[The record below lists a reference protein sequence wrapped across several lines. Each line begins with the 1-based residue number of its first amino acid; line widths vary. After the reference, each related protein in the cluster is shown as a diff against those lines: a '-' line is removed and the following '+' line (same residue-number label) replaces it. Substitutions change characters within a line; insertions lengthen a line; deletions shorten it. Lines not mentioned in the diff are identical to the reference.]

1 MTDKLTIAL
10 GQMDV
15 VPGRPRLNVD
25 KMLSM
30 IQEAKERS
38 VDLICFPEM
47 CVGGYLLGDKFLED
61 AYCEELMKTLPLP
74 MGIYT

>member
-30 IQEAKERS
+30 IQEAKE
-38 VDLICFPEM
+38 IF
-47 CVGGYLLGDKFLED
+47 
-61 AYCEELMKTLPLP
+61 T
-74 MGIYT
+74 